1 MNESLPLWCAWAQV
15 PVALRL
21 LGVLGELVAGEVEGR
36 GRGWAGGGS
45 EEEEEEEEEG
55 WEEEE
60 ADEQENVD
68 ANGGLGAAGLM
79 ALGGGLL
86 VTGEGGVVSKGMV
99 GGKAGG
105 GRAAALQLPGG
116 EEWGDMS
123 EAAGT
128 PGVGGGEELDPAD
141 VADPLRGVPL
151 RQVVRQGLAGLA
163 SGGGKEL
170 LQAAVGQLA
179 PREAAALQPLLP

>member
-1 MNESLPLWCAWAQV
+1 
-15 PVALRL
+15 

-45 EEEEEEEEEG
+45 EEEEEEEDEEG
-55 WEEEE
+55 WEEEGGLE
-60 ADEQENVD
+60 GAREQENVD
-68 ANGGLGAAGLM
+68 ANGAGM
-79 ALGGGLL
+79 VGLGGGLL
-86 VTGEGGVVSKGMV
+86 VTGEGCVVSKGV
-99 GGKAGG
+99 GGKGGG

-116 EEWGDMS
+116 EDWGDLLEAS
-123 EAAGT
+123 TAAGT

-141 VADPLRGVPL
+141 ANDPLRGVPL

-163 SGGGKEL
+163 SGGGREL
-170 LQAAVGQLA
+170 LQAAVAQLA